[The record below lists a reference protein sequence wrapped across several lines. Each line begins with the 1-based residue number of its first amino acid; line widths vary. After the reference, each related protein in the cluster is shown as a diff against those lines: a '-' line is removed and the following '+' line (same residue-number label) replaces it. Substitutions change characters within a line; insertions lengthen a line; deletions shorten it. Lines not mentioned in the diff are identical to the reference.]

1 MTTRNLS
8 PQQMFSNWTKTHRP
22 EYRFSGKDRK
32 SFMAWKKKTLPK
44 VLATLGESPPKVPA
58 KPEMLAQWEE
68 KDLVRQRWII
78 DVQKYLSAILLVN
91 IPQGLKKKEKRP
103 AILCCHGHG
112 QFGKEPVM
120 GNDSSSEL
128 RQAIVQHGYNYGQI
142 MAQKGF
148 ITYSLDWI
156 GFGER
161 NDNNK
166 PNHCSLSAGRDWCN
180 LYYLHAT
187 MLGMTSLSINV
198 AHGKAATDVVISLPN
213 VDKNNLGVMGLSGGG
228 TMSLW
233 MTLCDN
239 RIKATEIICYSD
251 LWAAFGIRD
260 INYCGMQVAPGLFKL
275 VDLPDL
281 QGLIA
286 PRPLLIDI
294 GVHDMCF
301 KVDTA
306 MKCQKQLSAIYRA
319 AGTADQLAL
328 DLHPGGH
335 GWGANKSEA
344 FFRQHLHG

>member
-1 MTTRNLS
+1 
-8 PQQMFSNWTKTHRP
+8 MFSNLVKEHRP

-32 SFMAWKKKTLPK
+32 YFMVWKKKTLPK

-68 KDLVRQRWII
+68 KGLVRQRWII

-91 IPQGLKKKEKRP
+91 IPKGLKKNEKRP

-112 QFGKEPVM
+112 LFGKEPVM
-120 GNDSSSEL
+120 GNDSSPEL
-128 RQAIVQHGYNYGQI
+128 CQVIAQNNCNYGQI

-166 PNHCSLSAGRDWCN
+166 PNHSSLGAGRDWCN

-198 AHGKAATDVVISLPN
+198 AHGKAATDVVISMPN
-213 VDKNNLGVMGLSGGG
+213 VDKNNLGVMGVSGGG
-228 TMSLW
+228 TMTLW

-294 GVHDMCF
+294 GAHDMCF

-306 MKCQKQLSAIYRA
+306 MKCQKQLSVIYRA
-319 AGTADQLAL
+319 AGAAEQLEL

-344 FFRQHLHG
+344 FFRKHLKGGMT